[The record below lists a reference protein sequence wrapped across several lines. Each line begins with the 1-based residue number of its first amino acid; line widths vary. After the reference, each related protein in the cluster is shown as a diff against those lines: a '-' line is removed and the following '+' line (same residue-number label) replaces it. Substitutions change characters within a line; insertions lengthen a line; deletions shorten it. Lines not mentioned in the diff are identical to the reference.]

1 MSPISPIL
9 PTPLSHVVLRLLALL
24 AVAVSFYLNIYAVP
38 LFDLDEGAFSEAT
51 REMLVRGDF
60 VSTYLDGN
68 PRYDKPILIYWLQA
82 ASVLLFGVNEFAF
95 RLPSAL
101 AATLWVLAVY
111 AFVRRLRDERSAL
124 LAAIITATAFEVSVM
139 ASAAT
144 ADALLN
150 LFIASALFCVYLY
163 WQERERRWL
172 LLAFA
177 CIGLG
182 FLTKG
187 PVAVL
192 VPLAVSLLFFAVKG
206 QWRLWLKMVF
216 NPLGILI
223 FLAIA
228 MPWYVVQYLKEG
240 DAFIQGFFFKHNI
253 DRFGDAME
261 QHGGGI
267 FYYLPVLLVA
277 VLPFTTVFVKA
288 LLNARQLLRDELGLF
303 GLLWLGFVVVF
314 FSLSGTKLPHYV
326 LYGLTGMFIVMAL
339 FISETGM
346 NRLADRLSARL
357 WLFMPQLVMFVALLL
372 LPEIID
378 GALPGIRDQYLR
390 EMLAE
395 YPSHF
400 SLVYRLF
407 FVAAIM
413 FSLWCMAERR
423 FLLSDKLLI
432 SGVVSALSIS
442 AFLLPVVAGLHQGPV
457 KEVALLVNEKGY
469 ADSTTV
475 VRWRLNTPSFSVYT
489 QRVTE
494 TRRPQRGEIVLTK
507 SKYLPQLEPYELLYR
522 KGGVT
527 LARLTAAAE
536 APASK

>member
-1 MSPISPIL
+1 
-9 PTPLSHVVLRLLALL
+9 LALV
-24 AVAVSFYLNIYAVP
+24 AVAVSFYLNIYAIP

-51 REMLVRGDF
+51 REMFVRGDF
-60 VSTYLDGN
+60 ISTYLDGN

-82 ASVLLFGVNEFAF
+82 ASMLVFGINEFAF

-101 AATLWVLAVY
+101 AATLWVLAVF
-111 AFVRRLRDERSAL
+111 AFVRRVRDERSGL

-139 ASAAT
+139 AKAAT

-163 WQERERRWL
+163 WQERERRWIL
-172 LLAFA
+172 FTFA
-177 CIGLG
+177 LIGLG

-192 VPLAVSLLFFAVKG
+192 VPLAVSLLFFAVKKE
-206 QWRLWLKMVF
+206 LKTWLKMVF
-216 NPLGILI
+216 NPLGIAI

-253 DRFGDAME
+253 DRFGGAME

-277 VLPFTTVFVKA
+277 VFPFTTVFVRA
-288 LLNARQLLRDELGLF
+288 LLNVKQLARDELNLF
-303 GLLWLGFVVVF
+303 ALLWLAFVVVF

-326 LYGLTGMFIVMAL
+326 LYGLSGMFVVMAL
-339 FISETGM
+339 FMNEAGLDKPGTQSIS
-346 NRLADRLSARL
+346 SKL
-357 WLFMPQLVMFVALLL
+357 WLFMPQLVLFVVLLL

-378 GALPGIRDQYLR
+378 GALPGVKDVFVR

-395 YPSHF
+395 YETHF

-413 FSLWCMAERR
+413 FSVWCMGERR
-423 FLLSDKLLI
+423 FLASDKLMI
-432 SGVVSALSIS
+432 SGVVCAFSLS
-442 AFLLPVVAGLHQGPV
+442 AFLMPVVGGLHQGPI
-457 KEVALLVNEKGY
+457 KEAAMLVNKERY
-469 ADSTTV
+469 ADNATI
-475 VRWRLNTPSFSVYT
+475 VRWHLNTPSFSVYT

-507 SKYLPQLEPYELLYR
+507 SKYLPELEPYEILYR
-522 KGGVT
+522 KGGVVM
-527 LARLTAAAE
+527 ARLIGTTE
-536 APASK
+536 PSGSE